1 MLMGLLLGLCLHWQG
16 LLVAHVCHL
25 GCSLGM
31 AGELGEL

>member
-1 MLMGLLLGLCLHWQG
+1 MLIELRLGLCLHWQG
-16 LLVAHVCHL
+16 RLVAHMCHL